1 MKKSLFVLSLM
12 LVALVGRSYAY
23 DFHSVAPTGQTL
35 YYNIVDGYAVVT
47 YPGDSTNCWDPDLY
61 TEPADTLIVPSIV
74 TYNDT
79 DYVVRAVGRKAFSN
93 CARLLWVKL
102 GDSIV
107 RIEASAFQYCTRLE
121 RVDVSGGLES
131 IGAQAFEYCSS
142 MRKFV
147 IPQNVH
153 ELGVGAFSFC
163 SMLDSIMLPSAI
175 STINESLFYSCGSLA
190 TIFVPNTITS
200 IGFSAFRSCSSLRT
214 ITLPNS
220 ITSIGG
226 AAFAYCSNLRSFV
239 FPDSVTTVNNYT
251 FFDCGQLTSV
261 TLPEGLQSIQG
272 SPFNRN
278 VRMTELISL
287 NPVPPTVS
295 SNLAATLPSDVL
307 VRVPCGSYDVYAS
320 DSVWG
325 AFSNLMEYPG
335 YHIDYSAND
344 TAAGDVV
351 LLVEPTCTSSLAQVQ
366 AVPHEGYEF
375 DHWHDGNRDN
385 PRSVDV
391 TVDPVLIAYFV
402 YVGPIGI
409 NTIDEV
415 EARVTTA
422 SNSIVVSG
430 AEGLP
435 IRVYEINGRLCHSCG
450 EASVNHRFA
459 VEHPGVYLVQIGQYR
474 AIKVVVLPQ

>member
-93 CARLLWVKL
+93 CARLLWVML

-121 RVDVSGGLES
+121 RVDVSGGLEF

-239 FPDSVTTVNNYT
+239 FPDRNRKRT
-251 FFDCGQLTSV
+251 FKERDGGLDCCRRNCRFDL
-261 TLPEGLQSIQG
+261 
-272 SPFNRN
+272 
-278 VRMTELISL
+278 
-287 NPVPPTVS
+287 
-295 SNLAATLPSDVL
+295 
-307 VRVPCGSYDVYAS
+307 
-320 DSVWG
+320 
-325 AFSNLMEYPG
+325 
-335 YHIDYSAND
+335 
-344 TAAGDVV
+344 
-351 LLVEPTCTSSLAQVQ
+351 
-366 AVPHEGYEF
+366 
-375 DHWHDGNRDN
+375 
-385 PRSVDV
+385 
-391 TVDPVLIAYFV
+391 
-402 YVGPIGI
+402 
-409 NTIDEV
+409 
-415 EARVTTA
+415 
-422 SNSIVVSG
+422 
-430 AEGLP
+430 
-435 IRVYEINGRLCHSCG
+435 
-450 EASVNHRFA
+450 
-459 VEHPGVYLVQIGQYR
+459 
-474 AIKVVVLPQ
+474 